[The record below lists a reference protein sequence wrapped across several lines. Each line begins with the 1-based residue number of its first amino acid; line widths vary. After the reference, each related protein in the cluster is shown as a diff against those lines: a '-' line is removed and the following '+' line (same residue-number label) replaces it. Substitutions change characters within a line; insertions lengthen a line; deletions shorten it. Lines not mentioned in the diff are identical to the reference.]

1 MISST
6 ELILWGLL
14 ATFENYIYKVSFGNT
29 AVSWASKMICPQ
41 AGCAIGGAE
50 FILSSDSLTLYSF
63 FLYDDGTKLY
73 FATLSVSSGTATLR
87 FKSTIGAGTIQG
99 AALSGD
105 YIVGKRKQIIY
116 MNK

>member
-1 MISST
+1 MVYLKTNIR
-6 ELILWGLL
+6 
-14 ATFENYIYKVSFGNT
+14 FNNNYKF
-29 AVSWASKMICPQ
+29 
-41 AGCAIGGAE
+41 
-50 FILSSDSLTLYSF
+50 
-63 FLYDDGTKLY
+63 TKLY